1 MNFESHEEESAMKTV
16 SFYCCKFCTAL
27 LKPHG
32 TEVII
37 SLIAHL
43 SSMHN
48 ISLKAGFDTLCYAH
62 GLGKWGRHKNRDDYQ
77 N

>member
-1 MNFESHEEESAMKTV
+1 MNFESYDEEESAMKTI
-16 SFYCCKFCTAL
+16 SFYCSKFCSVQ
-27 LKPHG
+27 LKPLG

-48 ISLKAGFDTLCYAH
+48 ISLKAGFNKSMLRTWFREI
-62 GLGKWGRHKNRDDYQ
+62 GEVT
-77 N
+77 